1 MIDLDAIRAR
11 DAENNEAEWLGMD
24 ERRQALKDRRDLLA
38 HVDALAAAARKA
50 MQFHDKEDCQCVYCA
65 DLRAL
70 LGEK

>member
-1 MIDLDAIRAR
+1 MVKRWDLETDLDPTPRFMV
-11 DAENNEAEWLGMD
+11 DAGD
-24 ERRQALKDRRDLLA
+24 Y
-38 HVDALAAAARKA
+38 DALAAAARKA